1 MQISHNNEANENR
14 DDANKFNV
22 IVRICTRKP
31 KIRDFLV
38 KNNEKPTDNS
48 DGEADEQRS
57 KAEIPFHNDYYTP
70 ITVKVKAEPP
80 RGRAVHEGHLCG

>member
-1 MQISHNNEANENR
+1 
-14 DDANKFNV
+14 
-22 IVRICTRKP
+22 
-31 KIRDFLV
+31 LV